1 MRIFKTKE
9 FKKETRKTSVS
20 DRALCS
26 AIDRIE
32 SGSVVANLGG
42 GLFKLRMARAGQ
54 GKSGGFRTYLA
65 FRKGDLAVFLHCHAK
80 NEYENISDGQN
91 DVLKILADTY
101 FNFADADIE
110 RAVQDGELIRVE
122 DEKNVERP

>member
-65 FRKGDLAVFLHCHAK
+65 FRKGDLAVFLHCHGK
-80 NEYENISDGQN
+80 NEYENISDGQK